1 MKKITQPRSI
11 ISKVAPLLLLAGVSL
26 TGIIALPEKAS
37 AYHET
42 NRPDVER
49 SLAEGGW
56 TVAYSKEFSHEEYL
70 KLSAAL
76 AGDAVGGSGSVTGA
90 YFANFARESLQRI
103 ISNAKAK
110 APQAASTLA
119 RDLSVEKL
127 LSAIRASFNGK
138 QVGLSVAG
146 MQLEVGRA
154 TYNRRECLK
163 VFGRK
168 KCVSTPNTYQPY
180 IRFKG

>member
-1 MKKITQPRSI
+1 MKKITQSRSI
-11 ISKVAPLLLLAGVSL
+11 IAKVIPLFFLAGVSL
-26 TGIIALPEKAS
+26 TGIVALPEKAS

-56 TVAYSKEFSHEEYL
+56 IVAYSKEFSHDEYI

-76 AGDAVGGSGSVTGA
+76 AGDALGGSGSVTSA

-103 ISNAKAK
+103 ISSAKAK
-110 APQAASTLA
+110 APQTAEALA
-119 RDLSVEKL
+119 RDLTLEKL
-127 LSAIRASFNGK
+127 LSAIRTSFNGK

-146 MQLEVGRA
+146 MRLEVGRA